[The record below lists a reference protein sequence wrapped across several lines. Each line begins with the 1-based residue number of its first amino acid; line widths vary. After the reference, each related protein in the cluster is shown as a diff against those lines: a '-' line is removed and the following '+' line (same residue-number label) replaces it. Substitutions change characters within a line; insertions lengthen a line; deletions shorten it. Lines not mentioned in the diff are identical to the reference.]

1 MLPAGHYVCV
11 AGISMSGFKSL
22 QIEGI
27 ISLGSIKDSDVLAF
41 RKIFYE
47 DGITTAEEAE
57 ILFKLNNAC
66 KVANPSWAEFFVEAI
81 TDFIVFQAQ
90 PQGFV
95 TGENA
100 HWLIDRV
107 SSDGNIDSK
116 TELELVVNVL
126 DKARWA
132 PVSLVKFG
140 LEQVRHAVISGN
152 GPLRNGK
159 HLASGEITEGEVD
172 LLRRMLYAFGGDGH
186 VAVTR
191 DEADILFDID
201 EAVENADPNPA
212 WTDLFV
218 KAIANVI
225 MATSGYAVPSREEAL
240 RQEASLEHPGQ
251 KTSVLAFL
259 LSMVRTNLA
268 SVQDAYHDQSAEE
281 RALARLEH
289 QRIEIITNEAI
300 TEAEASWLAGRLGRD
315 GRLSPSE
322 TALVAY
328 LKQESPNIHPL
339 LIEAV
344 DRLVH
349 AA

>member
-1 MLPAGHYVCV
+1 MLGV
-11 AGISMSGFKSL
+11 AGISMSGFRSL
-22 QIEGI
+22 QIEEI
-27 ISLGSIKDSDVLAF
+27 ISRGSIKDSDVLAF
-41 RKIFYE
+41 RKMFYE

-90 PQGFV
+90 PQGYV

-140 LEQVRHAVISGN
+140 LEQVKHAVISGT